1 MGVVVSDLPD
11 RPAPPQPLAERVT
24 SWVRWVGPG
33 RLVGSA
39 VVVLA
44 VLAGAYWLV
53 RPPAA
58 TTESK
63 LPLAG
68 SSAAPPGTT
77 VAGAAPGE
85 NLSTSTVAVEELVVH
100 VAGAVAA
107 PGVHL
112 LPAGARTIDAVLAAG
127 GFSAEA
133 NPDAI
138 NLAAPVVDGQR
149 VYVPKVGEAAPV
161 LVDSGGSPAVTTPS
175 GPVNLNTATADD
187 LDSLPGVGPS
197 TAAAIL
203 AHREQHGP
211 FATVDELA
219 EVRGIGPAKLEA
231 LRGLVTV

>member
-1 MGVVVSDLPD
+1 MSDLPD
-11 RPAPPQPLAERVT
+11 RPAPSLPGAERVL
-24 SWVRWVGPG
+24 SWVRWVGVG

-63 LPLAG
+63 LPYASKTTPTG
-68 SSAAPPGTT
+68 SVPAATTPGVPGPTT
-77 VAGAAPGE
+77 SSMP
-85 NLSTSTVAVEELVVH
+85 TQIVVH
-100 VAGAVAA
+100 VAGAVAM

-112 LPAGARTIDAVLAAG
+112 LPAGARTIEAVAAAG
-127 GFSAEA
+127 GLTADA
-133 NPDAI
+133 NADAV

-149 VYVPKVGEAAPV
+149 VYVPRVGEVPPV
-161 LVDSGGSPAVTTPS
+161 VADSGNSPGATTPN

-211 FATVDELA
+211 FATVDDLA